1 MRKRSYTKNI
11 GSHAE
16 YMIPSLTTQAL
27 VFRSRRR
34 PYAKHVGSQK
44 LYKPRGGNLSGKF
57 LQWGFCRMWA
67 PARPFSFPPF
77 SQKCAAVTAH
87 THFCEKG
94 GKEKGRITVWATE
107 LWPCSCLVPEI
118 PGVKGLPGIGEV
130 QIEEEIGFQL
140 EPGSPKR
147 PIDRKMA
154 VDPACRLCRVF
165 ASLAQ

>member
-1 MRKRSYTKNI
+1 
-11 GSHAE
+11 
-16 YMIPSLTTQAL
+16 
-27 VFRSRRR
+27 
-34 PYAKHVGSQK
+34 
-44 LYKPRGGNLSGKF
+44 
-57 LQWGFCRMWA
+57 MWA

-87 THFCEKG
+87 AHFCEKG

-118 PGVKGLPGIGEV
+118 PGVRGLPGIGEV

-147 PIDRKMA
+147 PIDRKVA
-154 VDPACRLCRVF
+154 VIPAAARAVYSPPLPNEKHKKN
-165 ASLAQ
+165 